1 MATAE
6 PSDPAPRR
14 PGGDSGAISS
24 LMIQMFRDYTGRS
37 PERAHTTISDDLV
50 TCVLRDSLTK
60 GEQKL
65 VDQGEAL
72 SVLEDRRK
80 MQRLMREEAS
90 AGVEKILKRE
100 VIVFLSDNAI
110 SPDVSVE
117 TWLLAPSEQGDP
129 TRMEPARPD

>member
-1 MATAE
+1 MATE
-6 PSDPAPRR
+6 NSDPAPLR
-14 PGGDSGAISS
+14 PGGDSGAIST
-24 LMIQMFRDYTGRS
+24 LMIQMFHDYTGRS
-37 PERAHTTISDDLV
+37 PERAHTTISGDLV

-65 VDQGEAL
+65 VDQGEAN
-72 SVLEDRRK
+72 SVIDDRRK

-117 TWLLAPSEQGDP
+117 TWLLAPSEQGSP
-129 TRMEPARPD
+129 TPMESAKPD

>member
-1 MATAE
+1 
-6 PSDPAPRR
+6 
-14 PGGDSGAISS
+14 
-24 LMIQMFRDYTGRS
+24 MIQMFRDYTGRS
-37 PERAHTTISDDLV
+37 PERANTTISDDLV

-65 VDQGEAL
+65 VDQGDAH

-117 TWLLAPSEQGDP
+117 TWLLAPSKQGDP
-129 TRMEPARPD
+129 TPMEPANPD